1 MVQSPSVVLIIRVC
15 FISTLMASEH
25 LLVHLQYVD
34 VVYSC
39 TVRNYSCRCF
49 QCKQVPTYLYRLRQP
64 TNVARIVSM
73 QVSMR
78 ILQHM
83 CTKFVHPIGVIFIA
97 NCSTH
102 VHLNYNQ
109 LLHVCRACMCMFSL
123 KVFSL
128 RQPTNVAR
136 IVSMQVS
143 MRILQHMC
151 TKFCTPHWCYL
162 YCKL

>member
-1 MVQSPSVVLIIRVC
+1 MSAVHACACFHSRFSVYDNRPMLHELFPC
-15 FISTLMASEH
+15 
-25 LLVHLQYVD
+25 
-34 VVYSC
+34 
-39 TVRNYSCRCF
+39 NYSCAYFNTCA
-49 QCKQVPTYLYRLRQP
+49 Q
-64 TNVARIVSM
+64 NSE
-73 QVSMR
+73 
-78 ILQHM
+78 
-83 CTKFVHPIGVIFIA
+83 HPIGVIFIA

-102 VHLNYNQ
+102 VHLNYNH

-128 RQPTNVAR
+128 RQPTDVAR